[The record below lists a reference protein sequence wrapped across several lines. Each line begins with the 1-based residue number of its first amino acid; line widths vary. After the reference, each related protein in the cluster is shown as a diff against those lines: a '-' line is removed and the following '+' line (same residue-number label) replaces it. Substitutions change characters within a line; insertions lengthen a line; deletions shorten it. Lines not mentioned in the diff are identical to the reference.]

1 MQIVFV
7 KKKKGCKNFMEKQT
21 DSVETVK
28 SIASDLKAVEP
39 IVSVKNLIVTGK
51 DGRLL
56 VDHLS
61 LQLKRGE
68 TLGLVGESGSG
79 KTLTLKS
86 LIGLLPKNLSESYEE
101 KKINGNVAMI
111 FQNPMSALDPLCPVF
126 AQLIEVVM
134 IRQNVSK
141 KEAVCR
147 ANELIERLG
156 LPKELS
162 KKDRLPSELSGGQCQ
177 RILIAM
183 ALACNPDVLLCDEPT
198 TALDVTVQKQ
208 TLDLIL
214 SLQKEMNFA
223 ILFVTHNLAVAA
235 GICSHLA
242 VMHHGKIVERA
253 ATKEILLTPK
263 DEYTKMLLS
272 AILRIPHRRPQ
283 HNNISLRRS
292 GSKMQKSDV
301 LLEIRN
307 IQASYKEYPA
317 LNNVSLDIKKN
328 TVLGLV
334 GESGSG
340 KSTLAKVITGLLQAD
355 TGEVVFDGEM
365 LYSKKKHL
373 HRKQQCK
380 QIQMVFQNPEGS
392 LNPKHTI
399 EKILSDAMLFH
410 KVTDRAHVKEKCQ
423 EWVQRMELPE
433 DTLSR
438 FPSSFSGGQK
448 QRIALARALCVS
460 PKFLIADEPTSAL
473 DVSVQ
478 LRMLQLIKELKREM
492 GLTILFISHDMGVI
506 YDICDEVAVMK
517 DGKIEET
524 GEKKAFF
531 AKPKTEYGKLLLDS
545 VPTLPYLE

>member
-39 IVSVKNLIVTGK
+39 IVSVKDLIVTGK

-134 IRQNVSK
+134 IRQNVRK

-272 AILRIPHRRPQ
+272 AILRIPHR
-283 HNNISLRRS
+283 
-292 GSKMQKSDV
+292 
-301 LLEIRN
+301 
-307 IQASYKEYPA
+307 
-317 LNNVSLDIKKN
+317 
-328 TVLGLV
+328 
-334 GESGSG
+334 
-340 KSTLAKVITGLLQAD
+340 
-355 TGEVVFDGEM
+355 
-365 LYSKKKHL
+365 
-373 HRKQQCK
+373 
-380 QIQMVFQNPEGS
+380 
-392 LNPKHTI
+392 
-399 EKILSDAMLFH
+399 
-410 KVTDRAHVKEKCQ
+410 
-423 EWVQRMELPE
+423 
-433 DTLSR
+433 
-438 FPSSFSGGQK
+438 
-448 QRIALARALCVS
+448 
-460 PKFLIADEPTSAL
+460 
-473 DVSVQ
+473 
-478 LRMLQLIKELKREM
+478 
-492 GLTILFISHDMGVI
+492 
-506 YDICDEVAVMK
+506 
-517 DGKIEET
+517 
-524 GEKKAFF
+524 
-531 AKPKTEYGKLLLDS
+531 
-545 VPTLPYLE
+545 

>member
-141 KEAVCR
+141 KEAACR
-147 ANELIERLG
+147 AKELIERLG

-183 ALACNPDVLLCDEPT
+183 ALACKPDVLLCDEPT

-272 AILRIPHRRPQ
+272 AILRIPH
-283 HNNISLRRS
+283 
-292 GSKMQKSDV
+292 K
-301 LLEIRN
+301 
-307 IQASYKEYPA
+307 
-317 LNNVSLDIKKN
+317 
-328 TVLGLV
+328 
-334 GESGSG
+334 
-340 KSTLAKVITGLLQAD
+340 
-355 TGEVVFDGEM
+355 
-365 LYSKKKHL
+365 
-373 HRKQQCK
+373 
-380 QIQMVFQNPEGS
+380 
-392 LNPKHTI
+392 
-399 EKILSDAMLFH
+399 
-410 KVTDRAHVKEKCQ
+410 
-423 EWVQRMELPE
+423 
-433 DTLSR
+433 
-438 FPSSFSGGQK
+438 
-448 QRIALARALCVS
+448 
-460 PKFLIADEPTSAL
+460 
-473 DVSVQ
+473 
-478 LRMLQLIKELKREM
+478 
-492 GLTILFISHDMGVI
+492 
-506 YDICDEVAVMK
+506 
-517 DGKIEET
+517 
-524 GEKKAFF
+524 
-531 AKPKTEYGKLLLDS
+531 
-545 VPTLPYLE
+545 

>member
-7 KKKKGCKNFMEKQT
+7 KKKKGCKNFMEMQT

-28 SIASDLKAVEP
+28 SIASDLKAAEP
-39 IVSVKNLIVTGK
+39 IVSVKNLTATGK

-141 KEAVCR
+141 KEASCR
-147 ANELIERLG
+147 AKELIERLG

-183 ALACNPDVLLCDEPT
+183 ALACKPDVLLCDEPT

-223 ILFVTHNLAVAA
+223 VLFVTHNLAVAA

-272 AILRIPHRRPQ
+272 AILRIPH
-283 HNNISLRRS
+283 
-292 GSKMQKSDV
+292 K
-301 LLEIRN
+301 
-307 IQASYKEYPA
+307 
-317 LNNVSLDIKKN
+317 
-328 TVLGLV
+328 
-334 GESGSG
+334 
-340 KSTLAKVITGLLQAD
+340 
-355 TGEVVFDGEM
+355 
-365 LYSKKKHL
+365 
-373 HRKQQCK
+373 
-380 QIQMVFQNPEGS
+380 
-392 LNPKHTI
+392 
-399 EKILSDAMLFH
+399 
-410 KVTDRAHVKEKCQ
+410 
-423 EWVQRMELPE
+423 
-433 DTLSR
+433 
-438 FPSSFSGGQK
+438 
-448 QRIALARALCVS
+448 
-460 PKFLIADEPTSAL
+460 
-473 DVSVQ
+473 
-478 LRMLQLIKELKREM
+478 
-492 GLTILFISHDMGVI
+492 
-506 YDICDEVAVMK
+506 
-517 DGKIEET
+517 
-524 GEKKAFF
+524 
-531 AKPKTEYGKLLLDS
+531 
-545 VPTLPYLE
+545 

>member
-86 LIGLLPKNLSESYEE
+86 LVGLLPKNLSESYEE

-141 KEAVCR
+141 KEAICR
-147 ANELIERLG
+147 AKELIERLG

-272 AILRIPHRRPQ
+272 AILRIPYR
-283 HNNISLRRS
+283 
-292 GSKMQKSDV
+292 
-301 LLEIRN
+301 
-307 IQASYKEYPA
+307 
-317 LNNVSLDIKKN
+317 
-328 TVLGLV
+328 
-334 GESGSG
+334 
-340 KSTLAKVITGLLQAD
+340 
-355 TGEVVFDGEM
+355 
-365 LYSKKKHL
+365 
-373 HRKQQCK
+373 
-380 QIQMVFQNPEGS
+380 
-392 LNPKHTI
+392 
-399 EKILSDAMLFH
+399 
-410 KVTDRAHVKEKCQ
+410 
-423 EWVQRMELPE
+423 
-433 DTLSR
+433 
-438 FPSSFSGGQK
+438 
-448 QRIALARALCVS
+448 
-460 PKFLIADEPTSAL
+460 
-473 DVSVQ
+473 
-478 LRMLQLIKELKREM
+478 
-492 GLTILFISHDMGVI
+492 
-506 YDICDEVAVMK
+506 
-517 DGKIEET
+517 
-524 GEKKAFF
+524 
-531 AKPKTEYGKLLLDS
+531 
-545 VPTLPYLE
+545 

>member
-1 MQIVFV
+1 MGLQIVFV

-111 FQNPMSALDPLCPVF
+111 FQNPMSALDPLCPIF

-147 ANELIERLG
+147 AKELIERLG

-235 GICSHLA
+235 SICSHIA
-242 VMHHGKIVERA
+242 VMHSGKIVETGK
-253 ATKEILLTPK
+253 TKELLQHPK
-263 DEYTKMLLS
+263 DDYTKMLLS
-272 AILRIPHRRPQ
+272 AILRIPSRREQ
-283 HNNISLRRS
+283 
-292 GSKMQKSDV
+292 
-301 LLEIRN
+301 
-307 IQASYKEYPA
+307 
-317 LNNVSLDIKKN
+317 
-328 TVLGLV
+328 
-334 GESGSG
+334 
-340 KSTLAKVITGLLQAD
+340 
-355 TGEVVFDGEM
+355 
-365 LYSKKKHL
+365 
-373 HRKQQCK
+373 
-380 QIQMVFQNPEGS
+380 
-392 LNPKHTI
+392 
-399 EKILSDAMLFH
+399 
-410 KVTDRAHVKEKCQ
+410 
-423 EWVQRMELPE
+423 
-433 DTLSR
+433 
-438 FPSSFSGGQK
+438 
-448 QRIALARALCVS
+448 
-460 PKFLIADEPTSAL
+460 
-473 DVSVQ
+473 
-478 LRMLQLIKELKREM
+478 
-492 GLTILFISHDMGVI
+492 
-506 YDICDEVAVMK
+506 
-517 DGKIEET
+517 
-524 GEKKAFF
+524 
-531 AKPKTEYGKLLLDS
+531 
-545 VPTLPYLE
+545 

>member
-7 KKKKGCKNFMEKQT
+7 KKKKGCKNFMEMQT

-28 SIASDLKAVEP
+28 SIASDLKAAEP
-39 IVSVKNLIVTGK
+39 IVSVKNLTVTGK

-61 LQLKRGE
+61 LQLKRGD

-86 LIGLLPKNLSESYEE
+86 LIGLLPKNLLESYEE

-141 KEAVCR
+141 KEAACR
-147 ANELIERLG
+147 AKELIERLG

-183 ALACNPDVLLCDEPT
+183 ALACKPDVLLCDEPT

-223 ILFVTHNLAVAA
+223 VLFVTHNLAVAA

-272 AILRIPHRRPQ
+272 AILRIPH
-283 HNNISLRRS
+283 
-292 GSKMQKSDV
+292 K
-301 LLEIRN
+301 
-307 IQASYKEYPA
+307 
-317 LNNVSLDIKKN
+317 
-328 TVLGLV
+328 
-334 GESGSG
+334 
-340 KSTLAKVITGLLQAD
+340 
-355 TGEVVFDGEM
+355 
-365 LYSKKKHL
+365 
-373 HRKQQCK
+373 
-380 QIQMVFQNPEGS
+380 
-392 LNPKHTI
+392 
-399 EKILSDAMLFH
+399 
-410 KVTDRAHVKEKCQ
+410 
-423 EWVQRMELPE
+423 
-433 DTLSR
+433 
-438 FPSSFSGGQK
+438 
-448 QRIALARALCVS
+448 
-460 PKFLIADEPTSAL
+460 
-473 DVSVQ
+473 
-478 LRMLQLIKELKREM
+478 
-492 GLTILFISHDMGVI
+492 
-506 YDICDEVAVMK
+506 
-517 DGKIEET
+517 
-524 GEKKAFF
+524 
-531 AKPKTEYGKLLLDS
+531 
-545 VPTLPYLE
+545 

>member
-7 KKKKGCKNFMEKQT
+7 KKKKGCKNFMEMQT

-28 SIASDLKAVEP
+28 SIASDLKAAEP
-39 IVSVKNLIVTGK
+39 IVSVKNLTVTEK

-141 KEAVCR
+141 KEASCR
-147 ANELIERLG
+147 AKKLIERLG

-183 ALACNPDVLLCDEPT
+183 ALACKPDVLLCDEPT

-272 AILRIPHRRPQ
+272 AILRIPH
-283 HNNISLRRS
+283 
-292 GSKMQKSDV
+292 K
-301 LLEIRN
+301 
-307 IQASYKEYPA
+307 
-317 LNNVSLDIKKN
+317 
-328 TVLGLV
+328 
-334 GESGSG
+334 
-340 KSTLAKVITGLLQAD
+340 
-355 TGEVVFDGEM
+355 
-365 LYSKKKHL
+365 
-373 HRKQQCK
+373 
-380 QIQMVFQNPEGS
+380 
-392 LNPKHTI
+392 
-399 EKILSDAMLFH
+399 
-410 KVTDRAHVKEKCQ
+410 
-423 EWVQRMELPE
+423 
-433 DTLSR
+433 
-438 FPSSFSGGQK
+438 
-448 QRIALARALCVS
+448 
-460 PKFLIADEPTSAL
+460 
-473 DVSVQ
+473 
-478 LRMLQLIKELKREM
+478 
-492 GLTILFISHDMGVI
+492 
-506 YDICDEVAVMK
+506 
-517 DGKIEET
+517 
-524 GEKKAFF
+524 
-531 AKPKTEYGKLLLDS
+531 
-545 VPTLPYLE
+545 

>member
-7 KKKKGCKNFMEKQT
+7 KKKKGCKNFMEMQT

-28 SIASDLKAVEP
+28 SIASDLKAAEP
-39 IVSVKNLIVTGK
+39 IVSVKNLTVTGK

-141 KEAVCR
+141 KEAACR
-147 ANELIERLG
+147 AKELIERLG

-183 ALACNPDVLLCDEPT
+183 ALACKPDVLLCDEPT

-272 AILRIPHRRPQ
+272 AILRIP
-283 HNNISLRRS
+283 
-292 GSKMQKSDV
+292 QK
-301 LLEIRN
+301 
-307 IQASYKEYPA
+307 
-317 LNNVSLDIKKN
+317 
-328 TVLGLV
+328 
-334 GESGSG
+334 
-340 KSTLAKVITGLLQAD
+340 
-355 TGEVVFDGEM
+355 
-365 LYSKKKHL
+365 
-373 HRKQQCK
+373 
-380 QIQMVFQNPEGS
+380 
-392 LNPKHTI
+392 
-399 EKILSDAMLFH
+399 
-410 KVTDRAHVKEKCQ
+410 
-423 EWVQRMELPE
+423 
-433 DTLSR
+433 
-438 FPSSFSGGQK
+438 
-448 QRIALARALCVS
+448 
-460 PKFLIADEPTSAL
+460 
-473 DVSVQ
+473 
-478 LRMLQLIKELKREM
+478 
-492 GLTILFISHDMGVI
+492 
-506 YDICDEVAVMK
+506 
-517 DGKIEET
+517 
-524 GEKKAFF
+524 
-531 AKPKTEYGKLLLDS
+531 
-545 VPTLPYLE
+545 

>member
-39 IVSVKNLIVTGK
+39 IVSVKDLIVTGK

-141 KEAVCR
+141 KEAACR
-147 ANELIERLG
+147 AKELIERLG

-183 ALACNPDVLLCDEPT
+183 ALACKPDVLLCDEPT

-272 AILRIPHRRPQ
+272 AILRIPHR
-283 HNNISLRRS
+283 
-292 GSKMQKSDV
+292 
-301 LLEIRN
+301 
-307 IQASYKEYPA
+307 
-317 LNNVSLDIKKN
+317 
-328 TVLGLV
+328 
-334 GESGSG
+334 
-340 KSTLAKVITGLLQAD
+340 
-355 TGEVVFDGEM
+355 
-365 LYSKKKHL
+365 
-373 HRKQQCK
+373 
-380 QIQMVFQNPEGS
+380 
-392 LNPKHTI
+392 
-399 EKILSDAMLFH
+399 
-410 KVTDRAHVKEKCQ
+410 
-423 EWVQRMELPE
+423 
-433 DTLSR
+433 
-438 FPSSFSGGQK
+438 
-448 QRIALARALCVS
+448 
-460 PKFLIADEPTSAL
+460 
-473 DVSVQ
+473 
-478 LRMLQLIKELKREM
+478 
-492 GLTILFISHDMGVI
+492 
-506 YDICDEVAVMK
+506 
-517 DGKIEET
+517 
-524 GEKKAFF
+524 
-531 AKPKTEYGKLLLDS
+531 
-545 VPTLPYLE
+545 

>member
-7 KKKKGCKNFMEKQT
+7 KKKKGCKNFMEMQT

-28 SIASDLKAVEP
+28 SIASDLKAAEP
-39 IVSVKNLIVTGK
+39 IVSVKNLTVTGK

-141 KEAVCR
+141 KEASCR
-147 ANELIERLG
+147 AKELIDRLG

-272 AILRIPHRRPQ
+272 AILRIPHR
-283 HNNISLRRS
+283 
-292 GSKMQKSDV
+292 
-301 LLEIRN
+301 
-307 IQASYKEYPA
+307 
-317 LNNVSLDIKKN
+317 
-328 TVLGLV
+328 
-334 GESGSG
+334 
-340 KSTLAKVITGLLQAD
+340 
-355 TGEVVFDGEM
+355 
-365 LYSKKKHL
+365 
-373 HRKQQCK
+373 
-380 QIQMVFQNPEGS
+380 
-392 LNPKHTI
+392 
-399 EKILSDAMLFH
+399 
-410 KVTDRAHVKEKCQ
+410 
-423 EWVQRMELPE
+423 
-433 DTLSR
+433 
-438 FPSSFSGGQK
+438 
-448 QRIALARALCVS
+448 
-460 PKFLIADEPTSAL
+460 
-473 DVSVQ
+473 
-478 LRMLQLIKELKREM
+478 
-492 GLTILFISHDMGVI
+492 
-506 YDICDEVAVMK
+506 
-517 DGKIEET
+517 
-524 GEKKAFF
+524 
-531 AKPKTEYGKLLLDS
+531 
-545 VPTLPYLE
+545 

>member
-39 IVSVKNLIVTGK
+39 IVSVKNLTVTGK
-51 DGRLL
+51 DGRLI

-141 KEAVCR
+141 KEAICR
-147 ANELIERLG
+147 AKKLIERLG

-272 AILRIPHRRPQ
+272 AILRIPH
-283 HNNISLRRS
+283 
-292 GSKMQKSDV
+292 K
-301 LLEIRN
+301 
-307 IQASYKEYPA
+307 
-317 LNNVSLDIKKN
+317 
-328 TVLGLV
+328 
-334 GESGSG
+334 
-340 KSTLAKVITGLLQAD
+340 
-355 TGEVVFDGEM
+355 
-365 LYSKKKHL
+365 
-373 HRKQQCK
+373 
-380 QIQMVFQNPEGS
+380 
-392 LNPKHTI
+392 
-399 EKILSDAMLFH
+399 
-410 KVTDRAHVKEKCQ
+410 
-423 EWVQRMELPE
+423 
-433 DTLSR
+433 
-438 FPSSFSGGQK
+438 
-448 QRIALARALCVS
+448 
-460 PKFLIADEPTSAL
+460 
-473 DVSVQ
+473 
-478 LRMLQLIKELKREM
+478 
-492 GLTILFISHDMGVI
+492 
-506 YDICDEVAVMK
+506 
-517 DGKIEET
+517 
-524 GEKKAFF
+524 
-531 AKPKTEYGKLLLDS
+531 
-545 VPTLPYLE
+545 

>member
-7 KKKKGCKNFMEKQT
+7 KKKKGCKNFMEMQT
-21 DSVETVK
+21 DSVETVE
-28 SIASDLKAVEP
+28 SIASDLKAAEP
-39 IVSVKNLIVTGK
+39 IVSVKNLTVTGK

-141 KEAVCR
+141 KEASCR
-147 ANELIERLG
+147 AKELIERLG

-272 AILRIPHRRPQ
+272 AILRIPH
-283 HNNISLRRS
+283 
-292 GSKMQKSDV
+292 K
-301 LLEIRN
+301 
-307 IQASYKEYPA
+307 
-317 LNNVSLDIKKN
+317 
-328 TVLGLV
+328 
-334 GESGSG
+334 
-340 KSTLAKVITGLLQAD
+340 
-355 TGEVVFDGEM
+355 
-365 LYSKKKHL
+365 
-373 HRKQQCK
+373 
-380 QIQMVFQNPEGS
+380 
-392 LNPKHTI
+392 
-399 EKILSDAMLFH
+399 
-410 KVTDRAHVKEKCQ
+410 
-423 EWVQRMELPE
+423 
-433 DTLSR
+433 
-438 FPSSFSGGQK
+438 
-448 QRIALARALCVS
+448 
-460 PKFLIADEPTSAL
+460 
-473 DVSVQ
+473 
-478 LRMLQLIKELKREM
+478 
-492 GLTILFISHDMGVI
+492 
-506 YDICDEVAVMK
+506 
-517 DGKIEET
+517 
-524 GEKKAFF
+524 
-531 AKPKTEYGKLLLDS
+531 
-545 VPTLPYLE
+545 

>member
-86 LIGLLPKNLSESYEE
+86 LVGLLPKNLSESYEE

-141 KEAVCR
+141 KEAICR
-147 ANELIERLG
+147 AKELIERLG

-253 ATKEILLTPK
+253 VTKEILLTPK

-272 AILRIPHRRPQ
+272 AILRIPHR
-283 HNNISLRRS
+283 
-292 GSKMQKSDV
+292 
-301 LLEIRN
+301 
-307 IQASYKEYPA
+307 
-317 LNNVSLDIKKN
+317 
-328 TVLGLV
+328 
-334 GESGSG
+334 
-340 KSTLAKVITGLLQAD
+340 
-355 TGEVVFDGEM
+355 
-365 LYSKKKHL
+365 
-373 HRKQQCK
+373 
-380 QIQMVFQNPEGS
+380 
-392 LNPKHTI
+392 
-399 EKILSDAMLFH
+399 
-410 KVTDRAHVKEKCQ
+410 
-423 EWVQRMELPE
+423 
-433 DTLSR
+433 
-438 FPSSFSGGQK
+438 
-448 QRIALARALCVS
+448 
-460 PKFLIADEPTSAL
+460 
-473 DVSVQ
+473 
-478 LRMLQLIKELKREM
+478 
-492 GLTILFISHDMGVI
+492 
-506 YDICDEVAVMK
+506 
-517 DGKIEET
+517 
-524 GEKKAFF
+524 
-531 AKPKTEYGKLLLDS
+531 
-545 VPTLPYLE
+545 

>member
-7 KKKKGCKNFMEKQT
+7 KKKKGCKNFMEMQT

-86 LIGLLPKNLSESYEE
+86 LIGLLPKNLLESYEE

-141 KEAVCR
+141 KEAACR
-147 ANELIERLG
+147 AKELIERLG

-183 ALACNPDVLLCDEPT
+183 ALACKPDVLLCDEPT

-272 AILRIPHRRPQ
+272 AILRIPHR
-283 HNNISLRRS
+283 
-292 GSKMQKSDV
+292 
-301 LLEIRN
+301 
-307 IQASYKEYPA
+307 
-317 LNNVSLDIKKN
+317 
-328 TVLGLV
+328 
-334 GESGSG
+334 
-340 KSTLAKVITGLLQAD
+340 
-355 TGEVVFDGEM
+355 
-365 LYSKKKHL
+365 
-373 HRKQQCK
+373 
-380 QIQMVFQNPEGS
+380 
-392 LNPKHTI
+392 
-399 EKILSDAMLFH
+399 
-410 KVTDRAHVKEKCQ
+410 
-423 EWVQRMELPE
+423 
-433 DTLSR
+433 
-438 FPSSFSGGQK
+438 
-448 QRIALARALCVS
+448 
-460 PKFLIADEPTSAL
+460 
-473 DVSVQ
+473 
-478 LRMLQLIKELKREM
+478 
-492 GLTILFISHDMGVI
+492 
-506 YDICDEVAVMK
+506 
-517 DGKIEET
+517 
-524 GEKKAFF
+524 
-531 AKPKTEYGKLLLDS
+531 
-545 VPTLPYLE
+545 

>member
-1 MQIVFV
+1 
-7 KKKKGCKNFMEKQT
+7 MEKQT

-156 LPKELS
+156 LP
-162 KKDRLPSELSGGQCQ
+162 
-177 RILIAM
+177 IAM

-253 ATKEILLTPK
+253 VTKEILLTPK

-272 AILRIPHRRPQ
+272 AILRIPHR
-283 HNNISLRRS
+283 
-292 GSKMQKSDV
+292 
-301 LLEIRN
+301 
-307 IQASYKEYPA
+307 
-317 LNNVSLDIKKN
+317 
-328 TVLGLV
+328 
-334 GESGSG
+334 
-340 KSTLAKVITGLLQAD
+340 
-355 TGEVVFDGEM
+355 
-365 LYSKKKHL
+365 
-373 HRKQQCK
+373 
-380 QIQMVFQNPEGS
+380 
-392 LNPKHTI
+392 
-399 EKILSDAMLFH
+399 
-410 KVTDRAHVKEKCQ
+410 
-423 EWVQRMELPE
+423 
-433 DTLSR
+433 
-438 FPSSFSGGQK
+438 
-448 QRIALARALCVS
+448 
-460 PKFLIADEPTSAL
+460 
-473 DVSVQ
+473 
-478 LRMLQLIKELKREM
+478 
-492 GLTILFISHDMGVI
+492 
-506 YDICDEVAVMK
+506 
-517 DGKIEET
+517 
-524 GEKKAFF
+524 
-531 AKPKTEYGKLLLDS
+531 
-545 VPTLPYLE
+545 

>member
-1 MQIVFV
+1 MQIIFV
-7 KKKKGCKNFMEKQT
+7 KKKKGCKNFMEMQT

-28 SIASDLKAVEP
+28 SIAPDLKAVEP
-39 IVSVKNLIVTGK
+39 IVSVKNLTVTGK
-51 DGRLL
+51 DGRLI

-86 LIGLLPKNLSESYEE
+86 LIGLVPKNLSESYEE

-141 KEAVCR
+141 KEAICR
-147 ANELIERLG
+147 AKELIERLG

-162 KKDRLPSELSGGQCQ
+162 KNDRLPSELSGGQCQ

-272 AILRIPHRRPQ
+272 AILRIPHR
-283 HNNISLRRS
+283 
-292 GSKMQKSDV
+292 
-301 LLEIRN
+301 
-307 IQASYKEYPA
+307 
-317 LNNVSLDIKKN
+317 
-328 TVLGLV
+328 
-334 GESGSG
+334 
-340 KSTLAKVITGLLQAD
+340 
-355 TGEVVFDGEM
+355 
-365 LYSKKKHL
+365 
-373 HRKQQCK
+373 
-380 QIQMVFQNPEGS
+380 
-392 LNPKHTI
+392 
-399 EKILSDAMLFH
+399 
-410 KVTDRAHVKEKCQ
+410 
-423 EWVQRMELPE
+423 
-433 DTLSR
+433 
-438 FPSSFSGGQK
+438 
-448 QRIALARALCVS
+448 
-460 PKFLIADEPTSAL
+460 
-473 DVSVQ
+473 
-478 LRMLQLIKELKREM
+478 
-492 GLTILFISHDMGVI
+492 
-506 YDICDEVAVMK
+506 
-517 DGKIEET
+517 
-524 GEKKAFF
+524 
-531 AKPKTEYGKLLLDS
+531 
-545 VPTLPYLE
+545 

>member
-7 KKKKGCKNFMEKQT
+7 KKKKGCKNFMEMQT

-28 SIASDLKAVEP
+28 SIASDLKAAEP
-39 IVSVKNLIVTGK
+39 IVSVKNLTVTGK

-86 LIGLLPKNLSESYEE
+86 LIGLLPKNLLESYEE

-141 KEAVCR
+141 KEAACR
-147 ANELIERLG
+147 AKELIERLG

-183 ALACNPDVLLCDEPT
+183 ALACKPDVLLCDEPT

-272 AILRIPHRRPQ
+272 AILRIPH
-283 HNNISLRRS
+283 
-292 GSKMQKSDV
+292 K
-301 LLEIRN
+301 
-307 IQASYKEYPA
+307 
-317 LNNVSLDIKKN
+317 
-328 TVLGLV
+328 
-334 GESGSG
+334 
-340 KSTLAKVITGLLQAD
+340 
-355 TGEVVFDGEM
+355 
-365 LYSKKKHL
+365 
-373 HRKQQCK
+373 
-380 QIQMVFQNPEGS
+380 
-392 LNPKHTI
+392 
-399 EKILSDAMLFH
+399 
-410 KVTDRAHVKEKCQ
+410 
-423 EWVQRMELPE
+423 
-433 DTLSR
+433 
-438 FPSSFSGGQK
+438 
-448 QRIALARALCVS
+448 
-460 PKFLIADEPTSAL
+460 
-473 DVSVQ
+473 
-478 LRMLQLIKELKREM
+478 
-492 GLTILFISHDMGVI
+492 
-506 YDICDEVAVMK
+506 
-517 DGKIEET
+517 
-524 GEKKAFF
+524 
-531 AKPKTEYGKLLLDS
+531 
-545 VPTLPYLE
+545 

>member
-86 LIGLLPKNLSESYEE
+86 LIGLLPKNLSEGYEE

-147 ANELIERLG
+147 AKELIERLG

-272 AILRIPHRRPQ
+272 AILRIPHR
-283 HNNISLRRS
+283 
-292 GSKMQKSDV
+292 
-301 LLEIRN
+301 
-307 IQASYKEYPA
+307 
-317 LNNVSLDIKKN
+317 
-328 TVLGLV
+328 
-334 GESGSG
+334 
-340 KSTLAKVITGLLQAD
+340 
-355 TGEVVFDGEM
+355 
-365 LYSKKKHL
+365 
-373 HRKQQCK
+373 
-380 QIQMVFQNPEGS
+380 
-392 LNPKHTI
+392 
-399 EKILSDAMLFH
+399 
-410 KVTDRAHVKEKCQ
+410 
-423 EWVQRMELPE
+423 
-433 DTLSR
+433 
-438 FPSSFSGGQK
+438 
-448 QRIALARALCVS
+448 
-460 PKFLIADEPTSAL
+460 
-473 DVSVQ
+473 
-478 LRMLQLIKELKREM
+478 
-492 GLTILFISHDMGVI
+492 
-506 YDICDEVAVMK
+506 
-517 DGKIEET
+517 
-524 GEKKAFF
+524 
-531 AKPKTEYGKLLLDS
+531 
-545 VPTLPYLE
+545 

>member
-141 KEAVCR
+141 KEAVCF

-272 AILRIPHRRPQ
+272 AILRIPHR
-283 HNNISLRRS
+283 
-292 GSKMQKSDV
+292 
-301 LLEIRN
+301 
-307 IQASYKEYPA
+307 
-317 LNNVSLDIKKN
+317 
-328 TVLGLV
+328 
-334 GESGSG
+334 
-340 KSTLAKVITGLLQAD
+340 
-355 TGEVVFDGEM
+355 
-365 LYSKKKHL
+365 
-373 HRKQQCK
+373 
-380 QIQMVFQNPEGS
+380 
-392 LNPKHTI
+392 
-399 EKILSDAMLFH
+399 
-410 KVTDRAHVKEKCQ
+410 
-423 EWVQRMELPE
+423 
-433 DTLSR
+433 
-438 FPSSFSGGQK
+438 
-448 QRIALARALCVS
+448 
-460 PKFLIADEPTSAL
+460 
-473 DVSVQ
+473 
-478 LRMLQLIKELKREM
+478 
-492 GLTILFISHDMGVI
+492 
-506 YDICDEVAVMK
+506 
-517 DGKIEET
+517 
-524 GEKKAFF
+524 
-531 AKPKTEYGKLLLDS
+531 
-545 VPTLPYLE
+545 

>member
-86 LIGLLPKNLSESYEE
+86 LIGLLPKNLLESYEE

-141 KEAVCR
+141 KEAACR
-147 ANELIERLG
+147 AKELIERLG

-183 ALACNPDVLLCDEPT
+183 ALACKPDVLLCDEPT

-272 AILRIPHRRPQ
+272 AILRIPH
-283 HNNISLRRS
+283 
-292 GSKMQKSDV
+292 K
-301 LLEIRN
+301 
-307 IQASYKEYPA
+307 
-317 LNNVSLDIKKN
+317 
-328 TVLGLV
+328 
-334 GESGSG
+334 
-340 KSTLAKVITGLLQAD
+340 
-355 TGEVVFDGEM
+355 
-365 LYSKKKHL
+365 
-373 HRKQQCK
+373 
-380 QIQMVFQNPEGS
+380 
-392 LNPKHTI
+392 
-399 EKILSDAMLFH
+399 
-410 KVTDRAHVKEKCQ
+410 
-423 EWVQRMELPE
+423 
-433 DTLSR
+433 
-438 FPSSFSGGQK
+438 
-448 QRIALARALCVS
+448 
-460 PKFLIADEPTSAL
+460 
-473 DVSVQ
+473 
-478 LRMLQLIKELKREM
+478 
-492 GLTILFISHDMGVI
+492 
-506 YDICDEVAVMK
+506 
-517 DGKIEET
+517 
-524 GEKKAFF
+524 
-531 AKPKTEYGKLLLDS
+531 
-545 VPTLPYLE
+545 

>member
-7 KKKKGCKNFMEKQT
+7 KKKKGCKNFMEMQT

-28 SIASDLKAVEP
+28 SIASDLKAAEP
-39 IVSVKNLIVTGK
+39 IVSVKNLTVTGK

-101 KKINGNVAMI
+101 KNINGNVAMI

-141 KEAVCR
+141 KEAACR
-147 ANELIERLG
+147 AKKLIERLG

-183 ALACNPDVLLCDEPT
+183 ALACKPDVLLCDEPT

-272 AILRIPHRRPQ
+272 AILRIPHR
-283 HNNISLRRS
+283 
-292 GSKMQKSDV
+292 
-301 LLEIRN
+301 
-307 IQASYKEYPA
+307 
-317 LNNVSLDIKKN
+317 
-328 TVLGLV
+328 
-334 GESGSG
+334 
-340 KSTLAKVITGLLQAD
+340 
-355 TGEVVFDGEM
+355 
-365 LYSKKKHL
+365 
-373 HRKQQCK
+373 
-380 QIQMVFQNPEGS
+380 
-392 LNPKHTI
+392 
-399 EKILSDAMLFH
+399 
-410 KVTDRAHVKEKCQ
+410 
-423 EWVQRMELPE
+423 
-433 DTLSR
+433 
-438 FPSSFSGGQK
+438 
-448 QRIALARALCVS
+448 
-460 PKFLIADEPTSAL
+460 
-473 DVSVQ
+473 
-478 LRMLQLIKELKREM
+478 
-492 GLTILFISHDMGVI
+492 
-506 YDICDEVAVMK
+506 
-517 DGKIEET
+517 
-524 GEKKAFF
+524 
-531 AKPKTEYGKLLLDS
+531 
-545 VPTLPYLE
+545 

>member
-7 KKKKGCKNFMEKQT
+7 KKKKGCKNFMEMQT

-28 SIASDLKAVEP
+28 SIASDLKAAEP
-39 IVSVKNLIVTGK
+39 IVSVKNLTVTEK

-111 FQNPMSALDPLCPVF
+111 FQNPMSALDLLCPVF

-141 KEAVCR
+141 KEASCR
-147 ANELIERLG
+147 AKELIERLG

-183 ALACNPDVLLCDEPT
+183 ALACKPDVLLCDEPT

-272 AILRIPHRRPQ
+272 AILRIPH
-283 HNNISLRRS
+283 
-292 GSKMQKSDV
+292 K
-301 LLEIRN
+301 
-307 IQASYKEYPA
+307 
-317 LNNVSLDIKKN
+317 
-328 TVLGLV
+328 
-334 GESGSG
+334 
-340 KSTLAKVITGLLQAD
+340 
-355 TGEVVFDGEM
+355 
-365 LYSKKKHL
+365 
-373 HRKQQCK
+373 
-380 QIQMVFQNPEGS
+380 
-392 LNPKHTI
+392 
-399 EKILSDAMLFH
+399 
-410 KVTDRAHVKEKCQ
+410 
-423 EWVQRMELPE
+423 
-433 DTLSR
+433 
-438 FPSSFSGGQK
+438 
-448 QRIALARALCVS
+448 
-460 PKFLIADEPTSAL
+460 
-473 DVSVQ
+473 
-478 LRMLQLIKELKREM
+478 
-492 GLTILFISHDMGVI
+492 
-506 YDICDEVAVMK
+506 
-517 DGKIEET
+517 
-524 GEKKAFF
+524 
-531 AKPKTEYGKLLLDS
+531 
-545 VPTLPYLE
+545 

>member
-7 KKKKGCKNFMEKQT
+7 KKKKGCKNFMEMQT

-28 SIASDLKAVEP
+28 SIASDLKAAEP
-39 IVSVKNLIVTGK
+39 IVSVKNLTVTGK

-101 KKINGNVAMI
+101 KNINGNVAMI

-141 KEAVCR
+141 KEASCR
-147 ANELIERLG
+147 AKELIERLG

-183 ALACNPDVLLCDEPT
+183 ALACKPDVLLCDEPT

-272 AILRIPHRRPQ
+272 AILRIPH
-283 HNNISLRRS
+283 
-292 GSKMQKSDV
+292 K
-301 LLEIRN
+301 
-307 IQASYKEYPA
+307 
-317 LNNVSLDIKKN
+317 
-328 TVLGLV
+328 
-334 GESGSG
+334 
-340 KSTLAKVITGLLQAD
+340 
-355 TGEVVFDGEM
+355 
-365 LYSKKKHL
+365 
-373 HRKQQCK
+373 
-380 QIQMVFQNPEGS
+380 
-392 LNPKHTI
+392 
-399 EKILSDAMLFH
+399 
-410 KVTDRAHVKEKCQ
+410 
-423 EWVQRMELPE
+423 
-433 DTLSR
+433 
-438 FPSSFSGGQK
+438 
-448 QRIALARALCVS
+448 
-460 PKFLIADEPTSAL
+460 
-473 DVSVQ
+473 
-478 LRMLQLIKELKREM
+478 
-492 GLTILFISHDMGVI
+492 
-506 YDICDEVAVMK
+506 
-517 DGKIEET
+517 
-524 GEKKAFF
+524 
-531 AKPKTEYGKLLLDS
+531 
-545 VPTLPYLE
+545 

>member
-86 LIGLLPKNLSESYEE
+86 L
-101 KKINGNVAMI
+101 I

-272 AILRIPHRRPQ
+272 AILRIPHR
-283 HNNISLRRS
+283 
-292 GSKMQKSDV
+292 
-301 LLEIRN
+301 
-307 IQASYKEYPA
+307 
-317 LNNVSLDIKKN
+317 
-328 TVLGLV
+328 
-334 GESGSG
+334 
-340 KSTLAKVITGLLQAD
+340 
-355 TGEVVFDGEM
+355 
-365 LYSKKKHL
+365 
-373 HRKQQCK
+373 
-380 QIQMVFQNPEGS
+380 
-392 LNPKHTI
+392 
-399 EKILSDAMLFH
+399 
-410 KVTDRAHVKEKCQ
+410 
-423 EWVQRMELPE
+423 
-433 DTLSR
+433 
-438 FPSSFSGGQK
+438 
-448 QRIALARALCVS
+448 
-460 PKFLIADEPTSAL
+460 
-473 DVSVQ
+473 
-478 LRMLQLIKELKREM
+478 
-492 GLTILFISHDMGVI
+492 
-506 YDICDEVAVMK
+506 
-517 DGKIEET
+517 
-524 GEKKAFF
+524 
-531 AKPKTEYGKLLLDS
+531 
-545 VPTLPYLE
+545 

>member
-7 KKKKGCKNFMEKQT
+7 KKKKGCKNFMEMQT

-28 SIASDLKAVEP
+28 SIASDLKAAEP
-39 IVSVKNLIVTGK
+39 IVSVKNLTVTGK

-141 KEAVCR
+141 KEAACQ
-147 ANELIERLG
+147 AKELIERLG

-183 ALACNPDVLLCDEPT
+183 ALACKPDVLLCDEPT

-223 ILFVTHNLAVAA
+223 VLFVTHNLAVAA

-272 AILRIPHRRPQ
+272 AILRIPH
-283 HNNISLRRS
+283 
-292 GSKMQKSDV
+292 K
-301 LLEIRN
+301 
-307 IQASYKEYPA
+307 
-317 LNNVSLDIKKN
+317 
-328 TVLGLV
+328 
-334 GESGSG
+334 
-340 KSTLAKVITGLLQAD
+340 
-355 TGEVVFDGEM
+355 
-365 LYSKKKHL
+365 
-373 HRKQQCK
+373 
-380 QIQMVFQNPEGS
+380 
-392 LNPKHTI
+392 
-399 EKILSDAMLFH
+399 
-410 KVTDRAHVKEKCQ
+410 
-423 EWVQRMELPE
+423 
-433 DTLSR
+433 
-438 FPSSFSGGQK
+438 
-448 QRIALARALCVS
+448 
-460 PKFLIADEPTSAL
+460 
-473 DVSVQ
+473 
-478 LRMLQLIKELKREM
+478 
-492 GLTILFISHDMGVI
+492 
-506 YDICDEVAVMK
+506 
-517 DGKIEET
+517 
-524 GEKKAFF
+524 
-531 AKPKTEYGKLLLDS
+531 
-545 VPTLPYLE
+545 

>member
-7 KKKKGCKNFMEKQT
+7 KKKKGCKNFMEMQT

-28 SIASDLKAVEP
+28 SIASDLKAAEP
-39 IVSVKNLIVTGK
+39 IVSVKNLTVTGK

-86 LIGLLPKNLSESYEE
+86 LIGLLPKNLLESYEE

-141 KEAVCR
+141 KEAACR
-147 ANELIERLG
+147 AKELIERLG

-183 ALACNPDVLLCDEPT
+183 ALACKPDVLLCDEPT

-214 SLQKEMNFA
+214 SLQKEMNFV

-272 AILRIPHRRPQ
+272 AILRIPHR
-283 HNNISLRRS
+283 
-292 GSKMQKSDV
+292 
-301 LLEIRN
+301 
-307 IQASYKEYPA
+307 
-317 LNNVSLDIKKN
+317 
-328 TVLGLV
+328 
-334 GESGSG
+334 
-340 KSTLAKVITGLLQAD
+340 
-355 TGEVVFDGEM
+355 
-365 LYSKKKHL
+365 
-373 HRKQQCK
+373 
-380 QIQMVFQNPEGS
+380 
-392 LNPKHTI
+392 
-399 EKILSDAMLFH
+399 
-410 KVTDRAHVKEKCQ
+410 
-423 EWVQRMELPE
+423 
-433 DTLSR
+433 
-438 FPSSFSGGQK
+438 
-448 QRIALARALCVS
+448 
-460 PKFLIADEPTSAL
+460 
-473 DVSVQ
+473 
-478 LRMLQLIKELKREM
+478 
-492 GLTILFISHDMGVI
+492 
-506 YDICDEVAVMK
+506 
-517 DGKIEET
+517 
-524 GEKKAFF
+524 
-531 AKPKTEYGKLLLDS
+531 
-545 VPTLPYLE
+545 

>member
-7 KKKKGCKNFMEKQT
+7 KKKKGCKNFMEKKT

-141 KEAVCR
+141 KEAVCF

-272 AILRIPHRRPQ
+272 AILRIPHR
-283 HNNISLRRS
+283 
-292 GSKMQKSDV
+292 
-301 LLEIRN
+301 
-307 IQASYKEYPA
+307 
-317 LNNVSLDIKKN
+317 
-328 TVLGLV
+328 
-334 GESGSG
+334 
-340 KSTLAKVITGLLQAD
+340 
-355 TGEVVFDGEM
+355 
-365 LYSKKKHL
+365 
-373 HRKQQCK
+373 
-380 QIQMVFQNPEGS
+380 
-392 LNPKHTI
+392 
-399 EKILSDAMLFH
+399 
-410 KVTDRAHVKEKCQ
+410 
-423 EWVQRMELPE
+423 
-433 DTLSR
+433 
-438 FPSSFSGGQK
+438 
-448 QRIALARALCVS
+448 
-460 PKFLIADEPTSAL
+460 
-473 DVSVQ
+473 
-478 LRMLQLIKELKREM
+478 
-492 GLTILFISHDMGVI
+492 
-506 YDICDEVAVMK
+506 
-517 DGKIEET
+517 
-524 GEKKAFF
+524 
-531 AKPKTEYGKLLLDS
+531 
-545 VPTLPYLE
+545 